1 MPEAL
6 VRRRRGAGE
15 GVFPVGCTLAAAR
28 ATMTP
33 VTLPAGFV
41 ASLRVYEPLAAYD
54 GPERRRWQAYVAAE
68 DRPGPSDERANALR
82 AMLSR
87 PPRLPDADE
96 ALVLEVDGVTLVC
109 PWHTA
114 VRGHEA
120 LLDFCAELPDVL
132 ADAFVPPSLVELA
145 EVELDRWRVERGT
158 TATHVRTCTWQVP
171 LQWFVL
177 VDAAERVVSLGEP
190 EPGAV
195 RRTGR
200 SLVYRTPM
208 SRARRRVARAL
219 SVLRRGLE
227 DSSVVDDVEDL
238 GRWLEEFHPRSVVE
252 LDYGDLVHL
261 LDDAELGQDASA
273 RDVTLA
279 LAKLS
284 EGDGD
289 GAAAAYGRV
298 LARMKALQAVESAN

>member
-1 MPEAL
+1 MRTVTSSLMAP
-6 VRRRRGAGE
+6 
-15 GVFPVGCTLAAAR
+15 R
-28 ATMTP
+28 ATMTG

-54 GPERRRWQAYVAAE
+54 GDERVHWQAYVAG
-68 DRPGPSDERANALR
+68 DRRPGLADERENALR
-82 AMLSR
+82 ALIGQ
-87 PPRLPDADE
+87 PARLPDANG
-96 ALVLEVDGVTLVC
+96 AYVLEVDGVTLVC
-109 PWHTA
+109 PWRTA

-120 LLDFCAELPDVL
+120 LLDFCAELPDVV
-132 ADAFVPPSLVELA
+132 ADAFVPPDLVELA

-171 LQWFVL
+171 LRWFVL
-177 VDAAERVVSLGEP
+177 VDADERVVSLGEP
-190 EPGAV
+190 DPGSV

-219 SVLRRGLE
+219 SVLRRSLE
-227 DSSVVDDVEDL
+227 DSVVTDDIEDL
-238 GRWLEEFHPRSVVE
+238 GRWLEEFHPRSLVE
-252 LDYGDLVHL
+252 IDYGDLVHL
-261 LDDAELGQDASA
+261 LDDAELHQDASA

-289 GAAAAYGRV
+289 GAAAAYARV
-298 LARMKALQAVESAN
+298 DARMKALQAVESAN